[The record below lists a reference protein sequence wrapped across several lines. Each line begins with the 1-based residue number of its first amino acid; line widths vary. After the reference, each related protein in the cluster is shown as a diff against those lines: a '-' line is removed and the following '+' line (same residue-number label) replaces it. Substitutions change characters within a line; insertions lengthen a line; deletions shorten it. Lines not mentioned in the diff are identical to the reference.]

1 MKAVRLRILLLA
13 LAVTGAAELFA
24 SDPPA
29 EPRRRPAPA
38 AGPAKPLLGSSP
50 EEVKDRLGGPPA
62 RVSRQVYQLRCEEQ
76 WHYGAPHHLRVTF
89 DCPRGQKPRVTRVRS
104 LADR

>member
-13 LAVTGAAELFA
+13 LAVIAAAELLA
-24 SDPPA
+24 SDPPS
-29 EPRRRPAPA
+29 EPRRPARA

-50 EEVKDRLGGPPA
+50 EEVKERLGGPPA
-62 RVSRQVYQLRCEEQ
+62 RVSRQVYQLRCQEQ